1 MSKSQIPPY
10 SKLRKRPF
18 CQISGH
24 NLRVLPTVGEGGS
37 ETRSPKPIGVLTVL
51 VVAVAVS
58 AVLVVAVA
66 VSAVLVVAVAVA
78 ADLVVAVAFAA

>member
-24 NLRVLPTVGEGGS
+24 NLKVLPTVGEGGS
-37 ETRSPKPIGVLTVL
+37 ETRSPRPSGVVAVL
-51 VVAVAVS
+51 VVAVAVV

-66 VSAVLVVAVAVA
+66 VSADV
-78 ADLVVAVAFAA
+78 VVAVAFAA